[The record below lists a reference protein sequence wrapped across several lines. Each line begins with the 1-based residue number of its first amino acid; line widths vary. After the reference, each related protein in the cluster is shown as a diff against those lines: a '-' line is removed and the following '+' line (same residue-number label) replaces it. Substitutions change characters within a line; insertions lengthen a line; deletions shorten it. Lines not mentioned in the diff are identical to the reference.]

1 MFHNKPVIEI
11 IFKKMSCMINSC
23 FFSSHFFFVLTIM
36 LKKLLELQNKTRSR
50 VYVKWNG
57 VGKDRLILFT
67 DLKKKNYE
75 NNSMTNAQKI
85 IQLVGV
91 KV

>member
-1 MFHNKPVIEI
+1 
-11 IFKKMSCMINSC
+11 MINSC

-67 DLKKKNYE
+67 DLKNFFYE

>member
-1 MFHNKPVIEI
+1 
-11 IFKKMSCMINSC
+11 MSCMINSC
-23 FFSSHFFFVLTIM
+23 FFSSHIFFVLTIM

-85 IQLVGV
+85 IQLGGV

>member
-1 MFHNKPVIEI
+1 
-11 IFKKMSCMINSC
+11 MINSC

-36 LKKLLELQNKTRSR
+36 LKKLLELQNKTKSR

>member
-1 MFHNKPVIEI
+1 
-11 IFKKMSCMINSC
+11 MSCMINSC
-23 FFSSHFFFVLTIM
+23 FFSSHIFFDLTIM

>member
-1 MFHNKPVIEI
+1 
-11 IFKKMSCMINSC
+11 MSCMINSC
-23 FFSSHFFFVLTIM
+23 FFSSHIFFVLTIM

-67 DLKKKNYE
+67 DFKKKNYE
-75 NNSMTNAQKI
+75 NNSMTNARKI

>member
-1 MFHNKPVIEI
+1 M
-11 IFKKMSCMINSC
+11 
-23 FFSSHFFFVLTIM
+23 
-36 LKKLLELQNKTRSR
+36 
-50 VYVKWNG
+50 KWNG

-75 NNSMTNAQKI
+75 SNSMTNAQKI
-85 IQLVGV
+85 IQLGGV

>member
-1 MFHNKPVIEI
+1 
-11 IFKKMSCMINSC
+11 MINSC
-23 FFSSHFFFVLTIM
+23 FFSSHIFFVLTIM

-67 DLKKKNYE
+67 DLKNFFYE

>member
-1 MFHNKPVIEI
+1 
-11 IFKKMSCMINSC
+11 MISSC
-23 FFSSHFFFVLTIM
+23 FFSSHIFFVLTIM

>member
-1 MFHNKPVIEI
+1 
-11 IFKKMSCMINSC
+11 MSCMINSC
-23 FFSSHFFFVLTIM
+23 FFSSHIFFVLTIM

-57 VGKDRLILFT
+57 VGKDHLILFT

>member
-1 MFHNKPVIEI
+1 
-11 IFKKMSCMINSC
+11 
-23 FFSSHFFFVLTIM
+23 M
-36 LKKLLELQNKTRSR
+36 LKKLLELQNKTKSR

-67 DLKKKNYE
+67 DLNFFFYE

>member
-1 MFHNKPVIEI
+1 
-11 IFKKMSCMINSC
+11 MSCMINSC
-23 FFSSHFFFVLTIM
+23 FFSSHIFFVLTIM

>member
-1 MFHNKPVIEI
+1 
-11 IFKKMSCMINSC
+11 
-23 FFSSHFFFVLTIM
+23 M

-75 NNSMTNAQKI
+75 NNNMTNAQKI

>member
-1 MFHNKPVIEI
+1 
-11 IFKKMSCMINSC
+11 MINSC

-36 LKKLLELQNKTRSR
+36 LKKLLELQNKTKSR

-67 DLKKKNYE
+67 DLKNFFYE

>member
-1 MFHNKPVIEI
+1 
-11 IFKKMSCMINSC
+11 
-23 FFSSHFFFVLTIM
+23 M
-36 LKKLLELQNKTRSR
+36 LKKLLELQNKTKSR
-50 VYVKWNG
+50 VYVKLNG
-57 VGKDRLILFT
+57 VGKDCLILFT

>member
-1 MFHNKPVIEI
+1 
-11 IFKKMSCMINSC
+11 MSCMINSC
-23 FFSSHFFFVLTIM
+23 FFSSHIFFVLTIM

-57 VGKDRLILFT
+57 VGKDRFILFT

>member
-1 MFHNKPVIEI
+1 
-11 IFKKMSCMINSC
+11 MSCMINSC
-23 FFSSHFFFVLTIM
+23 FFSSHIFFVLTIM
-36 LKKLLELQNKTRSR
+36 LKKLLGLQNKTRSR

>member
-1 MFHNKPVIEI
+1 
-11 IFKKMSCMINSC
+11 MSCMINSC
-23 FFSSHFFFVLTIM
+23 FFSSHIFFVLTIM
-36 LKKLLELQNKTRSR
+36 LKKLLKLQNKTRSR

-57 VGKDRLILFT
+57 VGKDHLILFT

>member
-1 MFHNKPVIEI
+1 
-11 IFKKMSCMINSC
+11 MINSC
-23 FFSSHFFFVLTIM
+23 FFSSHIFFVLTIM

-75 NNSMTNAQKI
+75 NNSKS
-85 IQLVGV
+85 LKGV
-91 KV
+91 SFLLIGCCV

>member
-1 MFHNKPVIEI
+1 
-11 IFKKMSCMINSC
+11 MINSC
-23 FFSSHFFFVLTIM
+23 FFSSHIFFVLTIM

>member
-1 MFHNKPVIEI
+1 
-11 IFKKMSCMINSC
+11 MSCMINSC
-23 FFSSHFFFVLTIM
+23 FFSSHIFFVLTIM

-57 VGKDRLILFT
+57 VGKDRLILLT
-67 DLKKKNYE
+67 DLKKINYE

>member
-1 MFHNKPVIEI
+1 
-11 IFKKMSCMINSC
+11 MINSC
-23 FFSSHFFFVLTIM
+23 FFSSHIFFVLTIM

-85 IQLVGV
+85 IQLGGV

>member
-1 MFHNKPVIEI
+1 
-11 IFKKMSCMINSC
+11 MSCMINSC
-23 FFSSHFFFVLTIM
+23 FFSSHIFFVLTIM

-85 IQLVGV
+85 IQLGGG
-91 KV
+91 

>member
-1 MFHNKPVIEI
+1 
-11 IFKKMSCMINSC
+11 MSCMINSC
-23 FFSSHFFFVLTIM
+23 FFSSHIFFVLTIM
-36 LKKLLELQNKTRSR
+36 LKKLLKLQNKTRSR

-57 VGKDRLILFT
+57 VGKDHLILFT

-85 IQLVGV
+85 IQLV

>member
-1 MFHNKPVIEI
+1 
-11 IFKKMSCMINSC
+11 MINSC
-23 FFSSHFFFVLTIM
+23 FFSSHIFFVLTIM
-36 LKKLLELQNKTRSR
+36 LKKLLELQNKTKSR

-67 DLKKKNYE
+67 DLKNFFYE

>member
-1 MFHNKPVIEI
+1 
-11 IFKKMSCMINSC
+11 MINSC
-23 FFSSHFFFVLTIM
+23 FFSSHIFFVLTIM

-67 DLKKKNYE
+67 DLKKKF
-75 NNSMTNAQKI
+75 MKI
-85 IQLVGV
+85 TV
-91 KV
+91 

>member
-1 MFHNKPVIEI
+1 
-11 IFKKMSCMINSC
+11 MSCMINSC
-23 FFSSHFFFVLTIM
+23 FFSSHIFFVLTIM

-67 DLKKKNYE
+67 DLKKKIYE